1 MIDDDGRLQ
10 YYEIKQYLQDSMTCL
25 QLLIFLHMR
34 EGHFRVRRLYPGTS
48 YAKLHILLIDLE
60 WESRKSTADDE
71 YFIFRRISHAYYLFK
86 PWKGIY

>member
-48 YAKLHILLIDLE
+48 YAKL
-60 WESRKSTADDE
+60 T
-71 YFIFRRISHAYYLFK
+71 YFINRSGMGKPEVNGRRRVFYFSTKLPCILF
-86 PWKGIY
+86 I